1 MISGV
6 VNHEREAIVGLTLL
20 GNRKQHVRIK
30 AVIDTGY
37 DGWLLLPPSLI
48 AELGYEWST
57 ECRVVLADGTR
68 TSFDVYRGT
77 VLWDRRRRT
86 ISIDE
91 ADSSPLVGM
100 KLLEGFELT
109 IQARSGGSVTI
120 RRLPK
125 NP

>member
-1 MISGV
+1 M
-6 VNHEREAIVGLTLL
+6 TLL
-20 GNRKQHVRIK
+20 GRQVQHVRID

-91 ADSSPLVGM
+91 ADSSPLIGM

-109 IQARSGGSVTI
+109 IQARNGGPVTI
-120 RRLPK
+120 RRLPRNK
-125 NP
+125 KS

>member
-20 GNRKQHVRIK
+20 SSRKQHVRVE

-48 AELGYEWST
+48 AELGYPWST

-91 ADSSPLVGM
+91 ADSAPLVGM
-100 KLLEGFELT
+100 RLLEGFELT
-109 IQARSGGSVTI
+109 IQARNGGSVMI
-120 RRLPK
+120 RRLPE

>member
-1 MISGV
+1 M
-6 VNHEREAIVGLTLL
+6 TLL
-20 GNRKQHVRIK
+20 GTRKQQIRVE

-37 DGWLLLPPSLI
+37 DGWLLLPPSVV

-57 ECRVVLADGTR
+57 ECKVVLADGTA
-68 TSFDVYRGT
+68 TNFDVYRGT

-100 KLLEGFELT
+100 RLLEGFELT
-109 IQARSGGSVTI
+109 IQTRSGGSVTI

-125 NP
+125 EK

>member
-1 MISGV
+1 VISGV
-6 VNHEREAIVGLTLL
+6 VNHEREAIVALTLI
-20 GNRKQHVRIK
+20 GKRKQLVRVK

-37 DGWLLLPPSLI
+37 DGWLLLPPSLV

-57 ECRVVLADGTR
+57 ECRVVLADGTT

-77 VLWDRRRRT
+77 VLWDRRRRI

-91 ADSSPLVGM
+91 ADSAPLVGM
-100 KLLEGFELT
+100 RLLEGCELT

-125 NP
+125 D

>member
-6 VNHEREAIVGLTLL
+6 VNHEREVTIGLTLL
-20 GNRKQHVRIK
+20 GNRKQHVRVE

-37 DGWLLLPPSLI
+37 DGWLLLPPSLV

-57 ECRVVLADGTR
+57 ECSVVLADGTK
-68 TSFDVYRGT
+68 TSFDVYRGK

-86 ISIDE
+86 ISVDE

-100 KLLEGFELT
+100 RLLEGFELT
-109 IQARSGGSVTI
+109 IKARSGGSVTI

-125 NP
+125 EK